1 MINLL
6 IADDSDVV
14 KKILKN
20 ELEKFDSGIK
30 IIDFAKN
37 GIEAYEKTISLNP
50 DIVLMDIRMPYL
62 NGIDATKKIINDQQT
77 PVIIFSATSKNDEM
91 VLEATKQP
99 NVVFVEKPKGF
110 SYTEVSK
117 EIIEKVK
124 MLFKTRDEN
133 VSIRRAIIKKDRLF
147 KPNIICI
154 GASTG
159 GADAISELLSGLKED
174 VTPPILIIQHITE
187 GFNVKFAEWLGNF
200 TNKKIKV
207 ISKKEDIERD
217 TIYIPDNNAH
227 LLVTPDKKIYS
238 SYAKLHPTFCPSVDV
253 TFNSVSDSYNDKTLA
268 ILLTGMGRDGAE
280 GMLKIHNS
288 GGYTIAQDKESCVVF
303 GMPKAALERNAVKKI
318 LPLKE
323 IASFVTEICINGI
336 KE

>member
-30 IIDFAKN
+30 VIDFAKN

-62 NGIDATKKIINDQQT
+62 NGLDATKKIIHDQQT

-133 VSIRRAIIKKDRLF
+133 ISIRRAIIKKDKLF
-147 KPNIICI
+147 KPSIICI

-159 GADAISELLSGLKED
+159 GADAISELLSGLKKD

-207 ISKKEDIERD
+207 ISKKEDIESD

-238 SYAKLHPTFCPSVDV
+238 SYSKLHPTFCPSVDV